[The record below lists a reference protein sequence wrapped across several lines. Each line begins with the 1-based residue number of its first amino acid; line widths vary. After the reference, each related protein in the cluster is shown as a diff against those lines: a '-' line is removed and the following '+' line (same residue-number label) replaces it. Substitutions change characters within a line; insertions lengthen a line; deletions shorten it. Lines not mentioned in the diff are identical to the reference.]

1 MKILMTIIVALFF
14 LSLPGFA
21 QSDIDFTQFSS
32 LKQVEDDVQNFTD
45 GLHAGL
51 SALDWTDGSAPSL
64 FRISAGVFTGFGSF
78 DAAEQIGL
86 KDGGVTLGNIGAQ
99 VGFGTAG
106 VEVYARYFPEID
118 VSDVKLKT
126 LGFGLKYELTS
137 LVPVPLFPALSVYGD
152 YNTLDFG
159 VNATRTGTVPDA
171 PMVQYETKAGID
183 MSFSTINI
191 GLIASKS
198 FLLFSIYGKV
208 AYELGSTDITWN
220 SVTSSNVPAGYVTV
234 EENAEFDN
242 NGFRYGV
249 GLTLMGI
256 RAEVGGRG
264 SNLFLGLGYGISI

>member
-1 MKILMTIIVALFF
+1 MKLTITIIAALFF

-21 QSDIDFTQFSS
+21 QSDLDLTKYSSIDPI
-32 LKQVEDDVQNFTD
+32 KDDVQNFTD

-51 SALDWTDGSAPSL
+51 SALDWTDGSAPTL

-78 DAAEQIGL
+78 DASEKIGL
-86 KDGGVTLGNIGAQ
+86 ESGGVTLGNIGAQ

-106 VEVYARYFPEID
+106 FEVYARYFPQID
-118 VSDVKLKT
+118 ISDVQLKT
-126 LGFGLKYELTS
+126 LGFGLKYELS
-137 LVPVPLFPALSVYGD
+137 NLVPVPLFPALGVFAD

-159 VNATRTGTVPDA
+159 VNATRRGTVPDA

-183 MSFSTINI
+183 MSFSTVNI

-208 AYELGSTDITWN
+208 AFEMGKTDITWN
-220 SVTSSNVPAGYVTV
+220 SVTSSNVADQYVTV
-234 EENAEFDN
+234 EQNEEIDN

-249 GLTLMGI
+249 GFTLMGI